1 MSERIA
7 ESASGDRGGT
17 SIMPVRERRIL
28 LNSCTHWQYQAEK
41 KIARKYNKNYAA
53 NQTEGAAE
61 KLFRRA

>member
-1 MSERIA
+1 
-7 ESASGDRGGT
+7 
-17 SIMPVRERRIL
+17 MPVRERRIL